1 MAGLFGFLLLLTLG
15 LLIWSLISPAKFA
28 RRFDKKDKHNLARRH
43 FGIGFGFI
51 VIALLVLVGITAPKQ
66 PIVNQSIKLTTNK
79 SQPANQVA
87 TKTETDTKAVPF
99 TSTTVQDSSLAQGT
113 SNVTTSGVNG
123 VETLTYKVT
132 LTNGSQ
138 TSKQLVSDVITTKPV
153 TQITTVGT
161 YVAPSTPT
169 GCTNGTYVNSAGD
182 TVCSP
187 EASSTAPSGATA
199 QCVDGT
205 YSFSQSRSGTCSHHG
220 GVSQWL

>member
-1 MAGLFGFLLLLTLG
+1 MEGLFGLLLLLTLG
-15 LLIWSLISPAKFA
+15 LLLWSLISPVKFA

-66 PIVNQSIKLTTNK
+66 PTVNQSIKLTTNK
-79 SQPANQVA
+79 SQPANQVV

-132 LTNGSQ
+132 LTNGNQ
-138 TSKQLVSDVITTKPV
+138 TSKQLVSDVITTKPI
-153 TQITTVGT
+153 TQVTTVGT
-161 YVAPSTPT
+161 YVAPSTPS
-169 GCTNGTYVNSAGD
+169 GCTNGTYVNSAGN

-187 EASSTAPSGATA
+187 EASSTVPSGATA

-220 GVSQWL
+220 GVAQWL